1 MIMDSKE
8 IQIHKL
14 KKIIKELK
22 SKQGRHTELISL
34 YIPQG
39 YDMNNV
45 LSQLSQEQGTASNIK
60 SKTTRKN
67 VTDALE
73 KVIQHLRLFKKTP
86 KNGLVVF
93 CGNVSE
99 REGIQNLQL
108 WSIEPPEPINIKI
121 YQCNQT
127 FLTQPLEDL
136 ITPKDVY
143 GLIAIDNKTG
153 TIATLKGER
162 YQIIKSL
169 TSYYHGKH
177 RAGGQSQRRFE
188 RIIDEESHRFK
199 TKVGEYANQAFLPLK
214 KDLKG
219 IIVGGP
225 AGTKDDFLEGDYLHY
240 ELKKK
245 IIGVKDITY
254 TDESGIRELVDKS
267 KDLLKEV
274 EMVKQKTLMQKF
286 LKSLVKDGNVAYGN
300 EGIKKAIDLGAIET
314 LLLSENLPDEELDDL
329 YEKGKAIGAE
339 VEILPDDFEEGF
351 QLWNTF
357 GGKVALL
364 RFKI

>member
-1 MIMDSKE
+1 MDLKE
-8 IQIHKL
+8 RHKL
-14 KKIIKELK
+14 RKIIKELK

-39 YDMNNV
+39 YDLNNV
-45 LSQLSQEQGTASNIK
+45 LSQLMQEQGTASNIK

-67 VTDALE
+67 VIDALE

-86 KNGLVVF
+86 QNGLVIF

-99 REGIQNLQL
+99 REGVQELRL
-108 WSIEPPEPINIKI
+108 WSLEPPEPIKIKV
-121 YQCNQT
+121 YQCDQK
-127 FLTQPLEDL
+127 FLTEPLEDL
-136 ITPKDVY
+136 IAPKDIY

-162 YQIIKSL
+162 YQIIKTL

-177 RAGGQSQRRFE
+177 RAGGQSHRRFE
-188 RIIDEESHRFK
+188 RIINEESHRFK
-199 TKVGEYANQAFLPLK
+199 KKIGEYANEAFLPLK
-214 KDLKG
+214 DELKG

-225 AGTKDDFLEGDYLHY
+225 AGTKDDFLDGDYLHY

-254 TDESGIRELVDKS
+254 TDESGIRELVEKS
-267 KDLLKEV
+267 KDILREV
-274 EMVKQKTLMQKF
+274 EMIRQKTLMQKF
-286 LKSLVKDGNVAYGN
+286 LKKLVSDGNVAYGN
-300 EGIKKAIDLGAIET
+300 EIKKALDMGAVET
-314 LLLSENLPDEELDDL
+314 LLLSENLPDQEIDELFEL
-329 YEKGKAIGAE
+329 GKGIKAN

-357 GGKVALL
+357 GGKAAIL
-364 RFKI
+364 RFKIN